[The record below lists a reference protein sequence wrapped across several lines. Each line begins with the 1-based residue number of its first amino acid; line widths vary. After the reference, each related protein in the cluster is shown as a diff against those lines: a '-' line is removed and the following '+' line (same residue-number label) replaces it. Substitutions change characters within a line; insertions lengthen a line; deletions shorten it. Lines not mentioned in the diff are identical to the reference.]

1 MDKIINEMQ
10 AKFELYESRLN
21 GMDIATNNTEKI
33 IRNIEDK
40 LIQSNVHVTQMYSE
54 FEARINDM

>member
-21 GMDIATNNTEKI
+21 GMEIATQNTEKI
-33 IRNIEDK
+33 IVNIEDK
-40 LIQSNVHVTQMYSE
+40 LIKSNVHVTQM
-54 FEARINDM
+54 

>member
-21 GMDIATNNTEKI
+21 GMDIATKNTENI
-33 IRNIEDK
+33 IVNIEDK
-40 LIQSNVHVTQMYSE
+40 LIQSNMHVTRM
-54 FEARINDM
+54 